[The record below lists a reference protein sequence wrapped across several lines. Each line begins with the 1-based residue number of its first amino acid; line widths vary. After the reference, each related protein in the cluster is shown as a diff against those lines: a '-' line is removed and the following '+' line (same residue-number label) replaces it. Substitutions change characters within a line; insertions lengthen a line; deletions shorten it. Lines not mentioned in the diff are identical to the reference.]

1 MSIKP
6 KYKHRL
12 IWFLVSIIGLL
23 SLYIIVLPPIIHL
36 NSLKPKIQDAIFA
49 QTGIRATI
57 HGDINFSLLGKT
69 TIIAHNITIPDGFI
83 SSFEFSIPWSDM
95 FNIQNAKISDNI
107 TINGASLVINKITPF
122 NMNNDITVK
131 NSKFNFLNK
140 EYEIIN
146 GHFSKNVV
154 SAVVRTDQH
163 KYDIT
168 SIDNNFTIKNK
179 NNNLNLYGKLLSDG
193 TATAHISIVAQ
204 DVNRWF
210 EFKNPRITGTFPI
223 TANMKWDGGYGI
235 DFSDI
240 SANGVFGSAE
250 LAPNGYKNIKLVSK
264 NANYDMSFAIKHPEI
279 FKNAHFDMD
288 FYGKIKFADNT
299 FKHLYI
305 NVIGHDKNLDIQKII
320 ADNFTFQGGNID
332 ETGAHN
338 INISL
343 YEKDVPIK
351 CLFNGTPTNWSCD
364 TFSYGNLISGNIN
377 LNKNHLIANISAQK
391 NISDIDSIIKSA
403 YKLSDTGTIKF
414 NFPNMAGTIR
424 FTKKTYSVQY
434 DFAKNKSLKW
444 ANIKF
449 DFIPDSMQNEQGD
462 IIWQNDTMLFTP
474 ASKTWS
480 FGTNKNT
487 FYITGT
493 NFKQWLP
500 NLDLQSI
507 RDLPYTISGNY
518 NKGNI
523 SNLNIEIAGQKFI
536 GSASGKSITL
546 KTDLLN
552 IDSFISQEFLD
563 NFEALSFF
571 TVAPITIPFDIGV
584 KVSLSADSLVYNE
597 HKYNDFVYSLKT
609 NTQTFSITDS
619 NRGNMLTT
627 IKKQNNN
634 YTVNIQ
640 LNKFVIDEKLLPN
653 NMPLNISN
661 SAITAEIKLKTF
673 GKIAHDIFEN
683 INGTFDLYFDG
694 GILYGL
700 GLADFY
706 ASAAN
711 ISILNAE
718 FVLAKALESGITPI
732 KNMRIIGTY
741 NSGDIETTKPL
752 SLALKHTDAFGTIQ
766 IKNKEMTAD
775 LKLILRG
782 TSPASA
788 PIDLTIYPNNK
799 RKYSLSEIMLSFDP
813 EYMRSFTQSHNKF

>member
-1 MSIKP
+1 MSTKTR
-6 KYKHRL
+6 YKHRIIWSL
-12 IWFLVSIIGLL
+12 ISIIGLL
-23 SLYIIVLPPIIHL
+23 LLSIIVLPPIIHL

-57 HGDINFSLLGKT
+57 HGDVNFSLLGKT
-69 TIIAHNITIPDGFI
+69 TIVAHNITIPDGFI

-95 FNIQNAKISDNI
+95 FNIQNAQISDNI
-107 TINGASLVINKITPF
+107 TINGASLVVNKITPF
-122 NMNNDITVK
+122 DMNNDITVK
-131 NSKFNFLNK
+131 NSRFNFLNK
-140 EYEIIN
+140 EYEIID
-146 GHFSKNVV
+146 GHFSRNMV
-154 SAVVRTDQH
+154 SAVVRTNQH

-179 NNNLNLYGKLLSDG
+179 NNNLNLYGKLLPDG

-204 DVNRWF
+204 DINSWF

-223 TANMKWDGGYGI
+223 TANIKWDGGYGI

-250 LAPNGYKNIKLVSK
+250 LAPDGYKNIKLVSK
-264 NANYDMSFAIKHPEI
+264 NANYDMSFAIEHPEI
-279 FKNAHFDMD
+279 FTDAHFDMD
-288 FYGKIKFADNT
+288 FYGKIKFVNNT

-305 NVIGHDKNLDIQKII
+305 NVIGHKKNIDIQKII
-320 ADNFTFQGGNID
+320 ADNLTIQGGTID
-332 ETGAHN
+332 EQGAHN
-338 INISL
+338 INVSV
-343 YEKDVPIK
+343 YENNVPVK

-364 TFSYGNLISGNIN
+364 TFSYGDLLFGN
-377 LNKNHLIANISAQK
+377 LNLDNNHLIANIYSK
-391 NISDIDSIIKSA
+391 EKISDIDSIIKSA
-403 YKLSDTGTIKF
+403 RKLTDTGTVKF
-414 NFPNMAGTIR
+414 NFPNMAGTAR
-424 FTKKTYSVQY
+424 FTKKNSSIQY
-434 DFAKNKSLKW
+434 DFVKNKPLKW
-444 ANIKF
+444 ANINF
-449 DFIPDSMQNEQGD
+449 DFIPDSMLNERGD
-462 IIWQNDTMLFTP
+462 IVWQNDTLLFSP
-474 ASKTWS
+474 ISKTWS
-480 FGTNKNT
+480 LGTNKKS
-487 FYITGT
+487 FYITGK

-518 NKGNI
+518 NNGNI
-523 SNLNIEIAGQKFI
+523 SNLNIEIAGQTFN
-536 GSASGKSITL
+536 GSVSGKSITL

-552 IDSFISQEFLD
+552 IDSFVSSEFTN

-597 HKYNDFVYSLKT
+597 RKYNNFVYSLKT

-634 YTVNIQ
+634 YTINIQ
-640 LNKFVIDEKLLPN
+640 LNKFVIDEKLLPTD
-653 NMPLNISN
+653 MPLNISN

-673 GKIAHDIFEN
+673 GNIAHDIFEN

-694 GILYGL
+694 GKLYGL

-718 FVLAKALESGITPI
+718 FALANALEGGTTPI

-752 SLALKHTDAFGTIQ
+752 SLALKHTDVFGTIQ
-766 IKNKEMTAD
+766 IKNNEMTAD

-788 PIDLTIYPNNK
+788 PIDLIIYPNNK

-813 EYMRSFTQSHNKF
+813 EYMRSFIQSHNKF

>member
-6 KYKHRL
+6 RYKHRI

-23 SLYIIVLPPIIHL
+23 LLSIIVLPPIIHL

-57 HGDINFSLLGKT
+57 HGDVNFSLLGKT
-69 TIIAHNITIPDGFI
+69 TIIAHNITIPNGFI

-95 FNIQNAKISDNI
+95 FNIQNAKISDDI
-107 TINGASLVINKITPF
+107 TINGASLVVNKITPF
-122 NMNNDITVK
+122 DKNNDITIK

-140 EYEIIN
+140 EYEIVD

-154 SAVVRTDQH
+154 SAIVRTDQH

-179 NNNLNLYGKLLSDG
+179 NNNLNMYGKLLPDG
-193 TATAHISIVAQ
+193 TAIAHISIVAQ

-210 EFKNPRITGTFPI
+210 EFKQPRITGTFPI
-223 TANMKWDGGYGI
+223 TANMKWDGEYGI
-235 DFSDI
+235 VFSDI
-240 SANGVFGSAE
+240 SANGVIGSAE

-264 NANYDMSFAIKHPEI
+264 NANYDMTFAIKHPEI
-279 FKNAHFDMD
+279 FTDAHFDMD

-305 NVIGHDKNLDIQKII
+305 NVIGHKKNINIQKII
-320 ADNFTFQGGNID
+320 ADDLIIQGGTID
-332 ETGAHN
+332 EQGAHN
-338 INISL
+338 INVSL
-343 YEKDVPIK
+343 SENDTPIK

-364 TFSYGNLISGNIN
+364 TFSYGDLISGNIN
-377 LNKNHLIANISAQK
+377 LNNNHLIANIYSK
-391 NISDIDSIIKSA
+391 EKISDIDLIIKSA
-403 YKLSDTGTIKF
+403 RKLSDTGTIKF

-424 FTKKTYSVQY
+424 FTKKSYSVQY
-434 DFAKNKSLKW
+434 DFVKDKSLKW

-462 IIWQNDTMLFTP
+462 IMWQNDTVLFTP
-474 ASKTWS
+474 VSKTWS

-518 NKGNI
+518 NNGNI
-523 SNLNIEIAGQKFI
+523 SSLNIEIAGQTFT
-536 GSASGKSITL
+536 GSASGKLITL

-552 IDSFISQEFLD
+552 LDSFVSQEFLD

-571 TVAPITIPFDIGV
+571 TVAPITIPFDIGA
-584 KVSLSADSLVYNE
+584 KVSLSANSLIYNE
-597 HKYNDFVYSLKT
+597 RKYNNFVYSLKT

-627 IKKQNNN
+627 IKKQKNN
-634 YTVNIQ
+634 YTINIQ

-653 NMPLNISN
+653 NMPLNVSD
-661 SAITAEIKLKTF
+661 SAITAEIKLQTF
-673 GKIAHDIFEN
+673 GHIAHDIFEN
-683 INGTFDLYFDG
+683 IHGTFDLYFNG
-694 GILYGL
+694 GKLYGL

-718 FVLAKALESGITPI
+718 FALAKALEDGITPI

-752 SLALKHTDAFGTIQ
+752 SLALKHTDVFGTIQ
-766 IKNKEMTAD
+766 IMNKEMTAD

-813 EYMRSFTQSHNKF
+813 EYMRSFIQSHNKF